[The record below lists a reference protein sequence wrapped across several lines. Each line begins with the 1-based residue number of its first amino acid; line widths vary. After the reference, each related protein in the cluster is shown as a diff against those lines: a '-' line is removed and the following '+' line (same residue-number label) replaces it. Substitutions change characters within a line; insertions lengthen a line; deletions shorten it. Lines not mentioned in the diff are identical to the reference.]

1 MLRPVPE
8 ALQSII
14 YHICCLLKVVTEQ
27 SRVGLVGKL
36 QAGASRHEVHAH
48 EVHVHEA
55 HAHEIH
61 THEVHTHEIHAHEMY
76 SREMHA
82 REIFGA
88 ATVGV
93 VSAKGLPTTVIS

>member
-14 YHICCLLKVVTEQ
+14 YHIRCLLKVVTEQ
-27 SRVGLVGKL
+27 NRVGLVGKL

-48 EVHVHEA
+48 EAYVY
-55 HAHEIH
+55 
-61 THEVHTHEIHAHEMY
+61 EVHADAHEIHAHEMY

-82 REIFGA
+82 REVFGA
-88 ATVGV
+88 ATVGG
-93 VSAKGLPTTVIS
+93 VSAKGLPTTIIS

>member
-14 YHICCLLKVVTEQ
+14 YHIRCLLKVVTEQ
-27 SRVGLVGKL
+27 SRAGLVGKL
-36 QAGASRHEVHAH
+36 QAGASRHEV
-48 EVHVHEA
+48 

-82 REIFGA
+82 REVFGP
-88 ATVGV
+88 ATVGG
-93 VSAKGLPTTVIS
+93 VSAKGLPTTIIS

>member
-48 EVHVHEA
+48 EIHTHEV
-55 HAHEIH
+55 H

>member
-1 MLRPVPE
+1 MFRPVPE

-14 YHICCLLKVVTEQ
+14 YHIRCLLKVVTEQ
-27 SRVGLVGKL
+27 SRAGLVGKL

-48 EVHVHEA
+48 EIHTHEV
-55 HAHEIH
+55 H

-82 REIFGA
+82 REVFGA
-88 ATVGV
+88 ATVGG
-93 VSAKGLPTTVIS
+93 VSAKGLPTTIIS